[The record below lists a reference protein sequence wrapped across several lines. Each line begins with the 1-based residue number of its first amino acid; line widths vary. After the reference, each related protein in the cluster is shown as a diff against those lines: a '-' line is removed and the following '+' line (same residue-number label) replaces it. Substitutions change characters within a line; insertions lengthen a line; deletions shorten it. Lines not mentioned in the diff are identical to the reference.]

1 MRFKAHIFLTDGGVL
16 KYVDRRQKDVQRRRS
31 PNFTKTNVFASKRL
45 NLFVVKIVAKLL
57 RANGGCLGVK
67 CRRKTWKAAISFG
80 EGLNT
85 H

>member
-1 MRFKAHIFLTDGGVL
+1 M
-16 KYVDRRQKDVQRRRS
+16 
-31 PNFTKTNVFASKRL
+31 FASKRL
-45 NLFVVKIVAKLL
+45 NLFVLKCLRLNNLVAKLL

-85 H
+85 L